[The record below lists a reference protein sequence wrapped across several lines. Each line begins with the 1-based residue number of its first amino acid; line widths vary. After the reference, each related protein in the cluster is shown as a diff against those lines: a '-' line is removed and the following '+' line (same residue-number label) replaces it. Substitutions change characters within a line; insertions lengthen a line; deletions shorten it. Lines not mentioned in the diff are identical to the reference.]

1 MRALA
6 LFCLGI
12 VVGTIVTRG
21 VEKTTNWQNL
31 AKVFV
36 AIFSAVFAGAV
47 FTFIDKFASAE
58 DLKTAGPY
66 YVIGLLYGLL
76 WFYTPAAIEH
86 CKTEGLRIIG
96 WMHIVGLAASVVVG
110 FLIFFCEPFR
120 NSLPH

>member
-31 AKVFV
+31 AKIFV

-66 YVIGLLYGLL
+66 YAIGLLYGLF

-86 CKTEGLRIIG
+86 CKTEGLRLIG
-96 WMHIVGLAASVVVG
+96 WMHIVGLAVSVVVG
-110 FLIFFCEPFR
+110 FLIFFSESFR
-120 NSLPH
+120 NALPK